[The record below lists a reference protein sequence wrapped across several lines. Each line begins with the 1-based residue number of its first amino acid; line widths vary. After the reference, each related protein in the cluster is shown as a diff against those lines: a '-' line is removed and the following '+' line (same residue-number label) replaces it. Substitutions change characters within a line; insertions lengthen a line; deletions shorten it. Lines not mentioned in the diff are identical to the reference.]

1 MINIWTQSQS
11 IALHRNIVHEIQELS
26 LLPCTLPLVCACPCR
41 KNRNREFMRC
51 VKHVYLNRKNC
62 FFLLGFVPTKWF
74 DVYWIDE
81 KIILISS
88 NTHAQ
93 KAIENL
99 WIADFGLE
107 INKFKVFHVI
117 NAYAILRQTCLATLS
132 CLFFRLL
139 NVLFLHHDNI
149 SSSSNDKWASLLN
162 VRFDRAHHTKVTQ
175 FYRINWYFFFFRQRI

>member
-1 MINIWTQSQS
+1 MADELALNRKTSILINLRVFGKMINIWTQSQS

-62 FFLLGFVPTKWF
+62 CFLLGFVPTKWF

-132 CLFFRLL
+132 CLFF
-139 NVLFLHHDNI
+139 
-149 SSSSNDKWASLLN
+149 SSSE
-162 VRFDRAHHTKVTQ
+162 RFILTSWQHFQ
-175 FYRINWYFFFFRQRI
+175 FL